1 MVLTRKSKTIKKSL
15 SKSISKSK
23 SKTRKNTR
31 KNKYMHPYVK
41 HNYFIV
47 DCKYD
52 NLDLDNKYLEKHLQ
66 KLGLQPDNVMVDIEM
81 ENKKLARQHGI
92 SYKDFCNQKKKVNLP
107 SIKQNIQ
114 ADVFFYKI
122 RTNMFLNKRFYKY
135 EKFLLNILNLNY
147 NQTIDKDVIY
157 ENIQKIDSEL
167 AQKYFIETFP
177 INKFEKYNLPGN
189 YILRPI
195 NSFGGVDIL
204 YINSKS
210 ELDNALAYYKKTKN
224 YKGNIYGNNVVS
236 SEFITNLLTF
246 KEKKFHLRMYY
257 IISVIN
263 GVVNSFLCK
272 EGEIFTAKDKYDL
285 NKPFTKEIHDTHG
298 TSTDNDYFFPKDF
311 TNDNLG
317 INITTKQNNK
327 INNEIYK
334 KCKIMCSGITK
345 ALNKE
350 HQKSSFL
357 YPNQKNGYQIFGLDI
372 LIRDN
377 LEPILIECNDSPGF
391 RTNYSSN
398 NDKLSKIIYGWIN
411 EVVLE
416 PLFKYN
422 DSYRIRKHNTYIHI

>member
-1 MVLTRKSKTIKKSL
+1 
-15 SKSISKSK
+15 
-23 SKTRKNTR
+23 
-31 KNKYMHPYVK
+31 
-41 HNYFIV
+41 
-47 DCKYD
+47 
-52 NLDLDNKYLEKHLQ
+52 
-66 KLGLQPDNVMVDIEM
+66 
-81 ENKKLARQHGI
+81 
-92 SYKDFCNQKKKVNLP
+92 
-107 SIKQNIQ
+107 
-114 ADVFFYKI
+114 
-122 RTNMFLNKRFYKY
+122 
-135 EKFLLNILNLNY
+135 
-147 NQTIDKDVIY
+147 
-157 ENIQKIDSEL
+157 
-167 AQKYFIETFP
+167 
-177 INKFEKYNLPGN
+177 
-189 YILRPI
+189 
-195 NSFGGVDIL
+195 
-204 YINSKS
+204 
-210 ELDNALAYYKKTKN
+210 
-224 YKGNIYGNNVVS
+224 
-236 SEFITNLLTF
+236 
-246 KEKKFHLRMYY
+246 MYY